1 MINNKTR
8 VEYFVIH
15 GKDADGNV
23 TEHAT
28 VNTVNSALATRGMF
42 AALHPD
48 QFFTIT
54 RGYK

>member
-1 MINNKTR
+1 MKNNRTR
-8 VEYFVIH
+8 IEYFVIH
-15 GKDADGNV
+15 GKDKDGKV

-48 QFFTIT
+48 QFFTIS